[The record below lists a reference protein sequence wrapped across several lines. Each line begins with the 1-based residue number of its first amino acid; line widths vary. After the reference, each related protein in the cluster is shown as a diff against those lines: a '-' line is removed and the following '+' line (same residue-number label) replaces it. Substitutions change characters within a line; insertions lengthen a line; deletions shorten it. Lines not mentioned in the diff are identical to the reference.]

1 MKMSDDMFTA
11 DHEHKDRHTTI
22 AYSAL
27 VYNALCGKKNLCA
40 YHLINRPTVTGSQSR
55 PSIIEKNMLKDSYES
70 F

>member
-27 VYNALCGKKNLCA
+27 VYNALCGKKTSVRT

-55 PSIIEKNMLKDSYES
+55 PSIEKNMLKDSYES